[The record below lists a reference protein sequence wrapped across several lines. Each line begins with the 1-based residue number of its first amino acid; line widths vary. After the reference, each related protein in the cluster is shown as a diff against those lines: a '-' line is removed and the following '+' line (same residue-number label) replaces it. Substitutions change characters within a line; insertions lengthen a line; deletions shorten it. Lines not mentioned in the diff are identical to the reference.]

1 MIIFDIMS
9 YFRYIDNGEG
19 PTKLFI
25 GGVHGD
31 EGKDVL
37 PLIKLLSNDDFSS
50 GQIYIYNFDKTP
62 YISTIH
68 REFYQSEQGKRILD
82 LIDYYK
88 PDFYTELHSYNI
100 KHFKKLTSLERLD
113 SQGIPPLIDCGQYV
127 LCSSVSPLIRRNH
140 FTKENICQ
148 TLEFP
153 SFRGEDLK
161 LSDEELFKKYDY
173 DYNLSVKE
181 YMSFLRLIT
190 LSKNRNDFEKRVL
203 KDYKKQADLALKY
216 VKIIYGLDFPR
227 Y

>member
-1 MIIFDIMS
+1 MS

-68 REFYQSEQGKRILD
+68 REFYQSEQGKKILD

-113 SQGIPPLIDCGQYV
+113 NQGIPPLIDCGQYV

-161 LSDEELFKKYDY
+161 LSDDELFEKYDY
-173 DYNLSVKE
+173 DYSLSVKE
-181 YMSFLRLIT
+181 YLSFLRLIT

-203 KDYKKQADLALKY
+203 KDYKKRADLALKY

>member
-113 SQGIPPLIDCGQYV
+113 NQGIPPLIDCGQYV

-190 LSKNRNDFEKRVL
+190 LSKNRDDFEKRVL

>member
-1 MIIFDIMS
+1 MS

-37 PLIKLLSNDDFSS
+37 PLIKLLSDDDFSS

-68 REFYQSEQGKRILD
+68 KEFYQSEQGRKILG

-100 KHFKKLTSLERLD
+100 KHFEHLTSLERLE
-113 SQGIPPLIDCGQYV
+113 SEGIPPLIDCGNHA
-127 LCSSVSPLIRRNH
+127 LCSSVSPLIRRRY
-140 FTKENICQ
+140 FTRYDICQ

-153 SFRGEDLK
+153 AIRGDDRK
-161 LSDEELFKKYDY
+161 LSEKELEEKYGF
-173 DYNLSVKE
+173 NRNASIEE
-181 YMSFLRLIT
+181 YMKFLRLIT
-190 LSKNRNDFEKRVL
+190 ISKDRSEFEKLVL
-203 KDYKKQADLALKY
+203 ADYPKQVDLAIKY
-216 VKIIYGLDFPR
+216 VKQMYDDDFPQ

>member
-1 MIIFDIMS
+1 MS

-37 PLIKLLSNDDFSS
+37 PLIKLLSDDDFSS

-68 REFYQSEQGKRILD
+68 KEFYQSEQGRKILG

-100 KHFKKLTSLERLD
+100 KHFKRLTSLERLD

-127 LCSSVSPLIRRNH
+127 LCSSVSPLIRRKH

-161 LSDEELFKKYDY
+161 LSDEELFDKYDFNH
-173 DYNLSVKE
+173 DLSVQE

-190 LSKNRNDFEKRVL
+190 LSKNRDDFEKRVL

>member
-1 MIIFDIMS
+1 MS

-113 SQGIPPLIDCGQYV
+113 NQGIPPLIDCGQYV

-161 LSDEELFKKYDY
+161 LSDDELFKKYDY

>member
-1 MIIFDIMS
+1 MS

-37 PLIKLLSNDDFSS
+37 PLIKLLSNEDFSS

-68 REFYQSEQGKRILD
+68 KEFYQSEQGKKILD

-127 LCSSVSPLIRRNH
+127 LCSSVSPLIRRKH
-140 FTKENICQ
+140 FAKENICQ

-161 LSDEELFKKYDY
+161 LSDEELLEKYDY
-173 DYNLSVKE
+173 DYGASVEE

-190 LSKNRNDFEKRVL
+190 LSRNRDDFEKRVL

>member
-1 MIIFDIMS
+1 MS

-50 GQIYIYNFDKTP
+50 GQIYIYNFDRTP

-68 REFYQSEQGKRILD
+68 REFYQSEQGKKILD

-127 LCSSVSPLIRRNH
+127 LCSSVSPLIRRKH

-153 SFRGEDLK
+153 SFRGDDLK
-161 LSDEELFKKYDY
+161 LSEEELFEKYDY
-173 DYNLSVKE
+173 NYDLSVEE

-190 LSKNRNDFEKRVL
+190 LSRNRTDFEERVL

>member
-88 PDFYTELHSYNI
+88 PDFYAELHSYNI

-113 SQGIPPLIDCGQYV
+113 NQGIPPLIDCGQYV

-190 LSKNRNDFEKRVL
+190 LSKNRDDFEKRVL

>member
-1 MIIFDIMS
+1 MS

-113 SQGIPPLIDCGQYV
+113 NQGIPPLIDCGQYV

-190 LSKNRNDFEKRVL
+190 LSKNRDDFEKRVL
-203 KDYKKQADLALKY
+203 KDYKKQANLALKY

>member
-1 MIIFDIMS
+1 MS

-37 PLIKLLSNDDFSS
+37 PLIKFLSNDDFSS

-68 REFYQSEQGKRILD
+68 REFYQSD
-82 LIDYYK
+82 
-88 PDFYTELHSYNI
+88 
-100 KHFKKLTSLERLD
+100 FKKLTSLERLD

-190 LSKNRNDFEKRVL
+190 LSKNRDDFEKRVL

>member
-1 MIIFDIMS
+1 MS

-68 REFYQSEQGKRILD
+68 REFYQSEQGRKILD

-127 LCSSVSPLIRRNH
+127 LCSSVSPLIRRKH

-153 SFRGEDLK
+153 SFRGDDLK
-161 LSDEELFKKYDY
+161 LSEEELFEKYDY
-173 DYNLSVKE
+173 NYDLSVEE

-190 LSKNRNDFEKRVL
+190 LSKNRDDFEKRVL

>member
-1 MIIFDIMS
+1 MS

-37 PLIKLLSNDDFSS
+37 PLIKLLSYEDFSP

-68 REFYQSEQGKRILD
+68 KEFYQSEQGKKILD

-100 KHFKKLTSLERLD
+100 KHFDRLTSLERLD

-127 LCSSVSPLIRRNH
+127 LCSSVSPLIRRKH
-140 FTKENICQ
+140 FTKQNICQ

-153 SFRGEDLK
+153 SFRGEDLN
-161 LSDEELFKKYDY
+161 LSDDELFEKYDY
-173 DYNLSVKE
+173 SYDLSVEE

-190 LSKNRNDFEKRVL
+190 LSKNRDDFEKRVL

>member
-1 MIIFDIMS
+1 MS

-50 GQIYIYNFDKTP
+50 GQIYIYNFDKTL

-161 LSDEELFKKYDY
+161 LSDDELFKKYDY

>member
-113 SQGIPPLIDCGQYV
+113 NQGIPPLIDCGQYV

-161 LSDEELFKKYDY
+161 LSDDELFKKYDY

>member
-1 MIIFDIMS
+1 MS

-37 PLIKLLSNDDFSS
+37 PLIKLLSDDDFSS

-68 REFYQSEQGKRILD
+68 KEFYQSEQGRKILG

-100 KHFKKLTSLERLD
+100 KHFNRLTSLDRLD

-161 LSDEELFKKYDY
+161 LSDEELFDKYDY
-173 DYNLSVKE
+173 NHDLSVKE

-190 LSKNRNDFEKRVL
+190 LSKNRDDFEKRVL

>member
-1 MIIFDIMS
+1 MS

-31 EGKDVL
+31 EGRDVL
-37 PLIKLLSNDDFSS
+37 PLIKLLSNEDFSS

-62 YISTIH
+62 YVSTIH
-68 REFYQSEQGKRILD
+68 KEFYESEQGKKILH

-100 KHFKKLTSLERLD
+100 KHFEKLTSLDRLD
-113 SQGIPPLIDCGQYV
+113 KDGIPPLIDCSQYV
-127 LCSSVSPLIRRNH
+127 LCSSVSPLIRRKH

-161 LSDEELFKKYDY
+161 LSDDELFEKYDY
-173 DYNLSVKE
+173 DYGASVHE

-190 LSKNRNDFEKRVL
+190 LSKNRDDFEKRVL

>member
-1 MIIFDIMS
+1 MS

-62 YISTIH
+62 YVSTIH
-68 REFYQSEQGKRILD
+68 KEFYQSEQGKKILD

-100 KHFKKLTSLERLD
+100 SHFKKLTSMDRLD

-127 LCSSVSPLIRRNH
+127 LCSSVSPLIRRKH

-153 SFRGEDLK
+153 TFRGEDLK
-161 LSDEELFKKYDY
+161 LSDDELYEKYGFDY
-173 DYNLSVKE
+173 DASVKE

-190 LSKNRNDFEKRVL
+190 LSKNRDDFEKRVL

>member
-1 MIIFDIMS
+1 MS

-19 PTKLFI
+19 PTKLFV

-31 EGKDVL
+31 EGQHVL
-37 PLIKLLSNDDFSS
+37 PIIKLLNREDFSP

-68 REFYQSEQGKRILD
+68 KEFYLSEQGKKILD
-82 LIDYYK
+82 LIDYYR

-100 KHFKKLTSLERLD
+100 RHFKKLTSMDRLD
-113 SQGIPPLIDCGQYV
+113 SQGIPPLIDCGEYV
-127 LCSSVSPLIRRNH
+127 LCSSVSPLIRRKH

-153 SFRGEDLK
+153 TFRGEDLK
-161 LSDEELFKKYDY
+161 LSDDELYEKYGFDY
-173 DYNLSVKE
+173 DASVKE

-190 LSKNRNDFEKRVL
+190 LSKNRDDFEKRVL

>member
-1 MIIFDIMS
+1 MS

-25 GGVHGD
+25 GGVHGN

-37 PLIKLLSNDDFSS
+37 PLIKLLKPEDFSN

-68 REFYQSEQGKRILD
+68 KEFYESEQGKRITSI
-82 LIDYYK
+82 IDYYK

-100 KHFKKLTSLERLD
+100 KHFEHLTSLERLE
-113 SQGIPPLIDCGQYV
+113 SEGIPPLIDCGEYV

-140 FTKENICQ
+140 FTAKTICQ

-153 SFRGEDLK
+153 TFKGDDLNLNEK
-161 LSDEELFKKYDY
+161 ELYEKYGFKKE
-173 DYNLSVKE
+173 LSVKE

-190 LSKNRNDFEKRVL
+190 LSSTRKEFEEWVL
-203 KDYKKQADLALKY
+203 RDYKKQADIASKY
-216 VKIIYGLDFPR
+216 VKIIVFLKV
-227 Y
+227 

>member
-1 MIIFDIMS
+1 MS

-50 GQIYIYNFDKTP
+50 GQIYIYNFDRTP

-68 REFYQSEQGKRILD
+68 REFYQSEQGKKILD

-127 LCSSVSPLIRRNH
+127 LCSSVSPLIRRKH

-153 SFRGEDLK
+153 SFRGDDLK
-161 LSDEELFKKYDY
+161 LSEEELFEKYDY
-173 DYNLSVKE
+173 NYDLSVEE

-190 LSKNRNDFEKRVL
+190 LSKNRADFEERVL

>member
-1 MIIFDIMS
+1 MS

-190 LSKNRNDFEKRVL
+190 LSKNRDDFEKRVL

>member
-1 MIIFDIMS
+1 MS

-37 PLIKLLSNDDFSS
+37 PLIKLLSYEDFSP

-68 REFYQSEQGKRILD
+68 KEFYQSEQGKKILD

-100 KHFKKLTSLERLD
+100 KHFDRLTSLERLD
-113 SQGIPPLIDCGQYV
+113 SQGIPPLIDCGRYV
-127 LCSSVSPLIRRNH
+127 LCSSVSPLIRRKH
-140 FTKENICQ
+140 FTKQNICQ

-153 SFRGEDLK
+153 SFRGEDLN
-161 LSDEELFKKYDY
+161 LSDDELFEKYDY
-173 DYNLSVKE
+173 SYDLSVEE

-190 LSKNRNDFEKRVL
+190 LSKNRDDFEKRVL

>member
-190 LSKNRNDFEKRVL
+190 LSKNRDDFEKRVL

>member
-1 MIIFDIMS
+1 MS

-113 SQGIPPLIDCGQYV
+113 NQGIPPLIDCGQYV

-161 LSDEELFKKYDY
+161 LSDDELFKKYDY

-190 LSKNRNDFEKRVL
+190 LSKNRDDFEKRVL

>member
-1 MIIFDIMS
+1 MIS
-9 YFRYIDNGEG
+9 
-19 PTKLFI
+19 
-25 GGVHGD
+25 
-31 EGKDVL
+31 
-37 PLIKLLSNDDFSS
+37 
-50 GQIYIYNFDKTP
+50 
-62 YISTIH
+62 IH
-68 REFYQSEQGKRILD
+68 KEFYQSEQGRKILG

-100 KHFKKLTSLERLD
+100 KHFKRLTSLERLD

-127 LCSSVSPLIRRNH
+127 LCSSVSPLIRRKH

-161 LSDEELFKKYDY
+161 LSDEELFEKYDY
-173 DYNLSVKE
+173 NHDLSVKE

-190 LSKNRNDFEKRVL
+190 LSKNRDDFEKRVL

>member
-1 MIIFDIMS
+1 MS

-37 PLIKLLSNDDFSS
+37 PLIKLLTNEDFSS

-68 REFYQSEQGKRILD
+68 KEFYQSEQGRKILG

-100 KHFKKLTSLERLD
+100 KHFKRLTSLERLD

-127 LCSSVSPLIRRNH
+127 LCSSVSPLIRRKH
-140 FTKENICQ
+140 FTKQDICQ

-161 LSDEELFKKYDY
+161 LSDEELFDKYDFNH
-173 DYNLSVKE
+173 DLSVQE

-190 LSKNRNDFEKRVL
+190 LSKNRDDFEKRVL

>member
-1 MIIFDIMS
+1 MS

-68 REFYQSEQGKRILD
+68 REFYQSEQGKKILD

-127 LCSSVSPLIRRNH
+127 LCSSVSPLIRRKH

-161 LSDEELFKKYDY
+161 LSEEELFEKYDY
-173 DYNLSVKE
+173 NYDLSVKE

-190 LSKNRNDFEKRVL
+190 LSKNRDDFEKRVL

>member
-1 MIIFDIMS
+1 MS

-19 PTKLFI
+19 PTKLFL

-190 LSKNRNDFEKRVL
+190 LSKNRDDFEKRVL

>member
-1 MIIFDIMS
+1 MS

-31 EGKDVL
+31 EGRDVL
-37 PLIKLLSNDDFSS
+37 PLIKLLSKDDFSS

-68 REFYQSEQGKRILD
+68 REFYQSEQGKKILD

-127 LCSSVSPLIRRNH
+127 LCSSVSPLIRRKH

-153 SFRGEDLK
+153 SFRGDDLK
-161 LSDEELFKKYDY
+161 LSEEELFKKYDY
-173 DYNLSVKE
+173 NYDLSVEE

-190 LSKNRNDFEKRVL
+190 LSKNREDFEKRVL